1 MANEKSK
8 EVKMEGV
15 ATGKEEPKKLSYEEL
30 ERIAYQL
37 KGANNDLYKRL
48 QNAEGIISE
57 FNEIGMLLSI
67 LERSEHF
74 SEEFVTRC
82 SRKIEETVTKAFDA
96 QEKAEEKQQA

>member
-8 EVKMEGV
+8 TVNMSNQEQ
-15 ATGKEEPKKLSYEEL
+15 PKKLSYEEL
-30 ERIAYQL
+30 EQTAINLNDKCKQL
-37 KGANNDLYKRL
+37 YSQLQEANR
-48 QNAEGIISE
+48 IISE

-82 SRKIEETVTKAFDA
+82 SSKVEEIITKALDEA
-96 QEKAEEKQQA
+96 AKAEEKSNK